1 MNGWSTVPVPQCVL
15 AGIPPTAAIG
25 LAFTS
30 DDPVATAA
38 VSEVEL
44 VIIPQPR
51 STSAL
56 PVAVMP
62 VTEVL
67 SRLMTQYL
75 PDGTMVAV
83 AFAVI
88 VGVALMNMPEKLSC
102 FCTESATLHGISVRG
117 IGSRS
122 SAGWSPTRSV
132 VIPTWLNYSER
143 SRVTASVTVAL
154 IARWHK
160 RRRSPPESAAR

>member
-1 MNGWSTVPVPQCVL
+1 M
-15 AGIPPTAAIG
+15 PPTAAIG

-38 VSEVEL
+38 VRDVEL

-62 VTEVL
+62 VTAVL
-67 SRLMTQYL
+67 SRLITQYL

-83 AFAVI
+83 PTAVI
-88 VGVALMNMPEKLSC
+88 VGVALMNMPEKLSF
-102 FCTESATLHGISVRG
+102 FCTESATRTASLSAVRLPVEG
-117 IGSRS
+117 GLVVDTVVVM
-122 SAGWSPTRSV
+122 PTCE
-132 VIPTWLNYSER
+132 LYER
-143 SRVTASVTVAL
+143 S
-154 IARWHK
+154 
-160 RRRSPPESAAR
+160 

>member
-1 MNGWSTVPVPQCVL
+1 MPVPQCVL

-38 VSEVEL
+38 VKEVEL

-62 VTEVL
+62 VTAVL

-83 AFAVI
+83 AAAVM
-88 VGVALMNMPEKLSC
+88 VGVALMNMPEKLNC
-102 FCTESATLHGISVRG
+102 FCTESATR
-117 IGSRS
+117 
-122 SAGWSPTRSV
+122 
-132 VIPTWLNYSER
+132 
-143 SRVTASVTVAL
+143 TASLSAVRLPVDGGLVADTVVVM
-154 IARWHK
+154 
-160 RRRSPPESAAR
+160 PTC

>member
-1 MNGWSTVPVPQCVL
+1 MRAYGSSWASVNGCSTVPVPQWVL
-15 AGIPPTAAIG
+15 AGMPPTAATG
-25 LAFTS
+25 LALTS

-38 VSEVEL
+38 VSDVEL

-62 VTEVL
+62 VVAVF

-83 AFAVI
+83 PTALM
-88 VGVALMNMPEKLSC
+88 VGIALMNMPEKLSF
-102 FCTESATLHGISVRG
+102 FCTERATRTALLSAV
-117 IGSRS
+117 
-122 SAGWSPTRSV
+122 
-132 VIPTWLNYSER
+132 
-143 SRVTASVTVAL
+143 
-154 IARWHK
+154 
-160 RRRSPPESAAR
+160 